1 MRTAR
6 VIATGIGSAVAIAV
20 AGFGSSTVA
29 LAQGPGPLDTEAD
42 AGAAA
47 LPACVSFSTEARYI
61 PYGYNHFVVLKN
73 GCSKAA
79 TCSVATD
86 VNPQVTSVEVAS
98 AASVDVLTFRAS
110 PVRSFHA
117 RVTCKL
123 H

>member
-6 VIATGIGSAVAIAV
+6 VIVAGFVSAAAIAV

-29 LAQGPGPLDTEAD
+29 FAQGHAPLDAEAD
-42 AGAAA
+42 AGAAV
-47 LPACVSFSTEARYI
+47 LPACVSVTTEARYI

-79 TCSVATD
+79 TCTVTTD
-86 VNPQVTSVEVAS
+86 VSPQATSVEVAS

-110 PVRSFHA
+110 PVRSFLA
-117 RVTCKL
+117 RVTCRL